1 MEVSAAL
8 TEDRLLDLIFI
19 LLFETDKAPSLDSLS
34 LILLNNFTGS
44 HQLKGSEVSLLNVE
58 FLFIDPVRVILL
70 LDITL
75 ADLELFVDN
84 LVARIIGIENRII
97 EWLNSLAGLLTI

>member
-8 TEDRLLDLIFI
+8 SKDRLLDLILTF
-19 LLFETDKAPSLDSLS
+19 LFETDKAPALNSFR
-34 LILLNNFTGS
+34 LILLDNFTGS

-58 FLFIDPVRVILL
+58 FLFTDPVRVILL

-75 ADLELFVDN
+75 AGLELFVDN
-84 LVARIIGIENRII
+84 LVARIIGIENWII
-97 EWLNSLAGLLTI
+97 ERLDSLAGLLTI

>member
-8 TEDRLLDLIFI
+8 TKDRLLDLIFT
-19 LLFETDKAPSLDSLS
+19 LLFKADKAPALNSFR
-34 LILLNNFTGS
+34 LILLDNFTGS

-58 FLFIDPVRVILL
+58 FLFTDPVRVILL

-75 ADLELFVDN
+75 AGLELFVDN
-84 LVARIIGIENRII
+84 LVARIIGIENWII
-97 EWLNSLAGLLTI
+97 EWLDSLAGLLTI